1 MNDLKRLQ
9 KMLKRMRILLV
20 IAEIICAVLA
30 LLTAAAAVVW
40 LAKGETYISE
50 SGGFLAH
57 IAEALDF
64 GDFNATFG
72 TFCADAVVLV
82 TLTALFAFTVG
93 CINRELA
100 EGTPFTC
107 EGAKRVRTLGLI
119 WFFLSLGAEM
129 AIVIIREVCAVS
141 NYEEIGVFGGMAAG
155 IVFIIMSAIIKYG
168 AALEKVRR
176 EELGERS

>member
-1 MNDLKRLQ
+1 
-9 KMLKRMRILLV
+9 MRVVLV
-20 IAEIICAVLA
+20 TAEIVCAVLA

-40 LAKGETYISE
+40 LAAGETYITAD
-50 SGGFLAH
+50 GGFLARM
-57 IAEALDF
+57 AEALDF

-82 TLTALFAFTVG
+82 TLTALLAFSVS
-93 CINRELA
+93 CINRGLA
-100 EGTPFTC
+100 EGTPFTS
-107 EGAKRVRTLGLI
+107 EGASRVRTLGLI

-129 AIVIIREVCAVS
+129 AVIIIREVCS
-141 NYEEIGVFGGMAAG
+141 LSHYEEIGVFGGMAAG

-176 EELGERS
+176 EESGERS